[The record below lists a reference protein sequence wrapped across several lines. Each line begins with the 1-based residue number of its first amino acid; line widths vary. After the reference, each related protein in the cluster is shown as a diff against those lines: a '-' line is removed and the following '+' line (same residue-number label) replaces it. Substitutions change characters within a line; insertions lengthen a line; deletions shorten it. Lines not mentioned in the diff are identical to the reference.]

1 MTRPNPVFPSGVL
14 APFAPLSPAMTWNGL
29 VFASGQ
35 VPRGTEGEILGET
48 VAEQTKGVLER
59 LRLVLEAA
67 GSDLDHV
74 VRTTVYLTSISDFAE
89 MNAAYK
95 EVFGDHAPT
104 RTSIEVSALAFPEY
118 LVEIDA
124 IAVSA
129 TD

>member
-1 MTRPNPVFPSGVL
+1 MTAPEPVFPDGVL

-29 VFASGQ
+29 VFTSGQ
-35 VPRGTEGEILGET
+35 IPRGTEGEILGET
-48 VAEQTKGVLER
+48 VTEQTHGVLER

-67 GSDLDHV
+67 GTDLKHV
-74 VRTTVYLTSISDFAE
+74 IRTTVYLTSIDDFAD

-104 RTSIEVSALAFPEY
+104 RTSVEVSALAFPEY

-124 IAVSA
+124 IAVTPS
-129 TD
+129 D